1 MKSSILKQL
10 LYSFLAFGL
19 FMGMVFPL
27 YAQFFVEWKEGMK
40 LWFIVGCLIAGTS
53 IGVINYVLV
62 NIVLLRKVRRI
73 SDVAKAVSQ
82 NDISH
87 QCTIESNDVIGEIV
101 NSVNQMTENLRHMI
115 SQISDSSSHL
125 TQSSELLQTI
135 TSETSHRVNQQQVE
149 TEQVANAMNEMSSM
163 VQNVAHHAEQAAEA
177 AKQADI
183 DANKGHQVVNSTI
196 NSINT
201 LASEVEKATTVIN
214 KLEADSENVG
224 VVLDVI
230 KGIAEQTNLLALNA
244 AIEAARAGE
253 QGRGFAVVA
262 DEVRT
267 LASRT
272 QESTQEIQEIIEH
285 LQEGARNAA
294 AAMQVGSNQTQTS
307 VTQAGEAGAALASI
321 ASAVTNIS
329 EMTSQIANS
338 SSEQERMSEEINNNV
353 VNISDSAKETAIS
366 VQQTSESSNEMGQLT
381 SKLESLIQRFKV

>member
-230 KGIAEQTNLLALNA
+230 RGIAEQTNLLALNA

>member
-1 MKSSILKQL
+1 MPKTNFRKI
-10 LYSFLAFGL
+10 ATPGGL